1 PFITVSLLVNKTT
14 ITTKALIDS
23 GAADNLMDETFAK
36 TAALN
41 LIRKDTPL
49 AVEAIDGRP
58 LEKPLVTHETQEIVM
73 SVGVLHKEKLTFQII
88 DSPTASIVL
97 GFPG

>member
-1 PFITVSLLVNKTT
+1 LFITVSLLVNKTT

-58 LEKPLVTHETQEIVM
+58 LEKPL
-73 SVGVLHKEKLTFQII
+73 
-88 DSPTASIVL
+88 
-97 GFPG
+97 